1 MDCADSEVNQ
11 TKDPG
16 QPLDVLKGEYR
27 FIGRLL
33 GKNGLGIRNL
43 FLRPLAVK
51 GKIEP
56 WRQQHFNSGR
66 LHLRK
71 LTTFPAD
78 CERYS
83 EVLSGFYLIAGDIAR
98 P

>member
-33 GKNGLGIRNL
+33 GKNGLGMGDL
-43 FLRPLAVK
+43 L
-51 GKIEP
+51 
-56 WRQQHFNSGR
+56 
-66 LHLRK
+66 LHLRVVK
-71 LTTFPAD
+71 AD
-78 CERYS
+78 SISIRVGFTS
-83 EVLSGFYLIAGDIAR
+83 EN
-98 P
+98 